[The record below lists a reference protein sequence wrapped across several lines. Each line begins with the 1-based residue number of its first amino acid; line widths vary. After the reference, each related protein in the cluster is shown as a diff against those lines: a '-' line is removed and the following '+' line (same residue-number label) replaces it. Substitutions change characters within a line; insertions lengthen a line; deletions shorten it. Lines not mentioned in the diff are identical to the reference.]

1 MRCKPLNFSLKKIVF
16 FAFMGN
22 IFSSAV
28 LAMPQIGQKLPLI
41 ELSEDQGGRT
51 DGKKW
56 SSAMIKDHVWLFFY
70 VDPDHKDD
78 NSELENALKKE
89 AFPDKSFGTIAM
101 INMAATWLPD
111 VILKQALKDKQETY
125 PRVIYVLDRKKVVVD
140 RWKLLDDGYNVLV
153 FNHDGKILVAKT
165 GMLGTADISEVV
177 ETIRK
182 NLQET
187 NVPTQ
192 EYPKGSKP

>member
-1 MRCKPLNFSLKKIVF
+1 MNFNLKKILVF
-16 FAFMGN
+16 SFMGN
-22 IFSSAV
+22 ILSSSV

-78 NSELENALKKE
+78 NFELENVLKKE

-125 PRVIYVLDRKKVVVD
+125 PRVIYVLDRKKILVE

-153 FNHDGKILVAKT
+153 LNHDGEILVAKT
-165 GMLGTADISEVV
+165 GTLGPADITEVV

-182 NLQET
+182 NLQDIQVRAEE
-187 NVPTQ
+187 PAK
-192 EYPKGSKP
+192 ERRP